1 MMETVLT
8 WIDQIRARSE
18 YCLRHA
24 DSIKKKQKESEFSK
38 PYPDKWAFF
47 FFFFFLTVQHEN

>member
-47 FFFFFLTVQHEN
+47 KFLIDCSA